1 MVERE
6 RSTQNSNASW
16 PTSNDVAMFRLGYL
30 QATCDQTKATCNQ
43 ILAKVVAMQAQPTA
57 PPPGPAKTR
66 WAKWRAWADDFLRL
80 HKLFVAIRIVLLPSA
95 AVTLW
100 SWLGWLL
107 KLLVGR

>member
-57 PPPGPAKTR
+57 PPPPSGPPSPWTTMKDYAK
-66 WAKWRAWADDFLRL
+66 DF
-80 HKLFVAIRIVLLPSA
+80 VLLTKLWA
-95 AVTLW
+95 ALRSGPW
-100 SWLGWLL
+100 GILAWLGYGLL
-107 KLLVGR
+107 KWLGVLS